1 MRGAAAMLKFL
12 KGLLISFGVLFLVL
26 IVGAVFGLRYMTNQW
41 QPEPLPEHMVL
52 SLTLKPELRE
62 TSAGSLP
69 FENVFNPG
77 SSSLLDLVN
86 ILKAAGEDERVQGLF
101 LDLSAAQVRPA
112 EAQELRAAISRF
124 RASGRFVQAYADSLE
139 GNGGISAYH
148 LATGAESIALQ
159 PSGLL
164 DIRGISLT
172 APFFGE
178 ALEKLGIEADFR
190 TRHEYKGATA
200 SMTSAAFPAPIRQNY
215 RRLVDSLYAG
225 IAADIATAR
234 RLSPSSVNGLIDT
247 APLTAGEAKSNGLI
261 DQMLYRDE
269 AIDAARARADGAM
282 LVPLTRYRN
291 DSDFGFDDED
301 AARIAVIA
309 VDGPIVRGRASLLA
323 RDRQAAALSIVDAVE
338 DARKDPRVKAIILRV
353 SSPGGSY
360 VASDTI
366 LHALSAARSDGMPI
380 IVSMSDTAASGG
392 YFVALAADHVVA
404 HPNTITGSIG
414 VVSGKLNLS
423 GFLAEYGIRTDSVSA
438 GRNADMF
445 SMTKPFSAAES
456 ARLDAVL
463 DTIYEDFTAK
473 VASARRLGPAEI
485 DAAARGRVWSG
496 EDAKRIG
503 LVDVL
508 GGYAEAEGLARDSAG
523 IAPETRT
530 ALVAYP
536 DRQDIDAFVTA
547 IEEGEIGESVNRLDA
562 LLTFLRYSG
571 MIKSVLNSTGGDRI
585 EAAAPPI
592 NVR

>member
-1 MRGAAAMLKFL
+1 MLKFL

-26 IVGAVFGLRYMTNQW
+26 IVGTIVGLRYMTEQW
-41 QPEPLPEHMVL
+41 RADPLPDHMVI

-62 TSAGSLP
+62 TKSGFP
-69 FENVFNPG
+69 FADVFNGG
-77 SSSLLDLVN
+77 SPSLLDLVN
-86 ILKAAGEDERVQGLF
+86 TLKAASGDERVKGLF
-101 LDLSAAQVRPA
+101 LDLSAAQLRPA
-112 EAQELRAAISRF
+112 EAQELRSAISRF
-124 RASGRFVQAYADSLE
+124 RASGRFVQAYADSVE

-164 DIRGISLT
+164 DIRGISLS

-178 ALEKLGIEADFR
+178 AMEKLGIEADFR

-200 SMTSAAFPAPIRQNY
+200 SMTGTAFPAPIRQNY

-234 RLSPSSVNGLIDT
+234 RLSPSSVNGLIDS

-261 DQMLYRDE
+261 DQMIYRDE
-269 AIDAARARADGAM
+269 AIDAVRAKANGARIVA
-282 LVPLTRYRN
+282 LTRYRN
-291 DSDFGFDDED
+291 DGDFGLEDENPV
-301 AARIAVIA
+301 RIAVIP
-309 VDGPIVRGRASLLA
+309 VDGPIARGRSPFLE
-323 RDRQAAALSIVDAVE
+323 RDRQASAENIVDAVE
-338 DARKDPRVKAIILRV
+338 AARKDNRVKAIILRV
-353 SSPGGSY
+353 NSPGGSY

-366 LHALSAARSDGMPI
+366 LHALASARSGGMPV
-380 IVSMSDTAASGG
+380 IVSMSDMAASGG
-392 YFVALAADHVVA
+392 YFVSLAADHVVA
-404 HPNTITGSIG
+404 HPSTITGSIG

-445 SMTKPFSAAES
+445 SMTRPFSAAES
-456 ARLDAVL
+456 TRLDAVL
-463 DTIYEDFTAK
+463 DTIYEDFTTK

-508 GGYAEAEGLARDSAG
+508 GGYAEAEGLARDAAG
-523 IAPETRT
+523 IAPEIRT
-530 ALVAYP
+530 ALVSYP
-536 DRQDIDAFVTA
+536 EAREDLDAFLTA
-547 IEEGEIGESVNRLDA
+547 LEEGEIGESMNRLDT
-562 LLTFLRYSG
+562 LLTFIQYSG
-571 MIKSVLNSTGGDRI
+571 FLKSVLSSTGGDRI
-585 EAAAPPI
+585 DASARPI

>member
-1 MRGAAAMLKFL
+1 MLKFL
-12 KGLLISFGVLFLVL
+12 KGLLITFGILFLVL
-26 IVGAVFGLRYMTNQW
+26 IGGSVFGLRYVAKQW
-41 QPEPLPEHMVL
+41 QTEPLPDHMVL

-62 TSAGSLP
+62 TQSAFP
-69 FENVFNPG
+69 FAEVIGGGAP
-77 SSSLLDLVN
+77 SLLELVN
-86 ILKAAGEDERVQGLF
+86 TLKAASEDERVQGLF

-139 GNGGISAYH
+139 GSGGISAYH

-200 SMTSAAFPAPIRQNY
+200 SMTSAAFPPPIRQNY

-282 LVPLTRYRN
+282 LVPLARYRN
-291 DSDFGFDDED
+291 DADFGFDGED
-301 AARIAVIA
+301 PARIAVIA
-309 VDGPIVRGRASLLA
+309 VDGPIVRGRSSLFA
-323 RDRQAAALSIVDAVE
+323 RDREAAAQTIVDAVK
-338 DARKDPRVKAIILRV
+338 DAREDKRVKAIILRV

-366 LHALSAARSDGMPI
+366 LHALSPARDRFHERHGRIGRIFRRACRRSCRRPPEYHHRLHRRRQRQAEPGR
-380 IVSMSDTAASGG
+380 ASC
-392 YFVALAADHVVA
+392 
-404 HPNTITGSIG
+404 
-414 VVSGKLNLS
+414 
-423 GFLAEYGIRTDSVSA
+423 
-438 GRNADMF
+438 
-445 SMTKPFSAAES
+445 
-456 ARLDAVL
+456 
-463 DTIYEDFTAK
+463 
-473 VASARRLGPAEI
+473 
-485 DAAARGRVWSG
+485 RVWH
-496 EDAKRIG
+496 
-503 LVDVL
+503 
-508 GGYAEAEGLARDSAG
+508 
-523 IAPETRT
+523 
-530 ALVAYP
+530 P
-536 DRQDIDAFVTA
+536 DRQRERRPQCRHVQHDEAFQRRRKRPA
-547 IEEGEIGESVNRLDA
+547 RRGAGHD
-562 LLTFLRYSG
+562 LRGFHDQGRRRPPAWS
-571 MIKSVLNSTGGDRI
+571 GGDRRRRSRTGV
-585 EAAAPPI
+585 ERPGRKAHWSCRCAW
-592 NVR
+592 RLCGS

>member
-1 MRGAAAMLKFL
+1 MLKFL
-12 KGLLISFGVLFLVL
+12 KGLLITFGILFLVL
-26 IVGAVFGLRYMTNQW
+26 IGGAVFGLRYVADQW
-41 QPEPLPEHMVL
+41 QAEPLPEHMVL

-62 TSAGSLP
+62 TQTAFP
-69 FENVFNPG
+69 FAEVIGGGAP
-77 SSSLLDLVN
+77 SLLELVN
-86 ILKAAGEDERVQGLF
+86 TLKAASEDERVQGLF

-200 SMTSAAFPAPIRQNY
+200 SMTSAAFPPPIRQNY

-282 LVPLTRYRN
+282 LVPLARYRN
-291 DSDFGFDDED
+291 DADFGFDGED
-301 AARIAVIA
+301 PARIAVIA
-309 VDGPIVRGRASLLA
+309 VDGPIVRGRSSLFA
-323 RDRQAAALSIVDAVE
+323 RDREAAAQTIVDAVK
-338 DARKDPRVKAIILRV
+338 DAREDKRVKAIILRV

-366 LHALSAARSDGMPI
+366 LHALSAARSSGLPV
-380 IVSMSDTAASGG
+380 IVSMSDMAASGG

-414 VVSGKLNLS
+414 VVSGKLNLA
-423 GFLAEYGIRTDSVSA
+423 GLLAEYGIRTDSVSA

-463 DTIYEDFTAK
+463 DTIYEDFTTK
-473 VASARRLGPAEI
+473 VAAARRLGPAEI

-496 EDAKRIG
+496 LDAKRIG

-508 GGYAEAEGLARDSAG
+508 GGYAEAEGLARDAAG
-523 IAPETRT
+523 IAPESRT
-530 ALVAYP
+530 AMVAYP
-536 DRQDIDAFVTA
+536 EARQDLDAFMTA
-547 IEEGEIGESVNRLDA
+547 LEEGEIGESVSRLDA
-562 LLTFLRYSG
+562 LLTFIRYSG
-571 MIKSVLNSTGGDRI
+571 IIESVLNNTGGGRI
-585 EAAAPPI
+585 AASAPPLT
-592 NVR
+592 VR

>member
-1 MRGAAAMLKFL
+1 MLKFL

-26 IVGAVFGLRYMTNQW
+26 IVGAVVGLRYVANQW

-62 TSAGSLP
+62 TSGKFP
-69 FENVFNPG
+69 FENVFSTG
-77 SSSLLDLVN
+77 SPSLLDLVN
-86 ILKAAGEDERVQGLF
+86 TLKAASEDERVQGLF

-190 TRHEYKGATA
+190 TRHEYKGAAA
-200 SMTSAAFPAPIRQNY
+200 SLTSPAFPAPVRQNY

-234 RLSPSSVNGLIDT
+234 RLSPSSVNGLIDN
-247 APLTAGEAKSNGLI
+247 APLTAGEARSNGLI

-269 AIDAARARADGAM
+269 AINAARAKADGAK
-282 LVPLTRYRN
+282 LVPFARYSN
-291 DSDFGFDDED
+291 DANADETPT
-301 AARIAVIA
+301 RIAVIA
-309 VDGPIVRGRASLLA
+309 VDGPIVRGRTSLLA
-323 RDRQAAALSIVDAVE
+323 RDRQAAAQNIVDAVE
-338 DARKDPRVKAIILRV
+338 DARMDQRVKAIILRV

-366 LHALSAARSDGMPI
+366 LHALSAARDGGLPV
-380 IVSMSDTAASGG
+380 IVSMSDMAASGG

-456 ARLDAVL
+456 ARLEAVL
-463 DTIYEDFTAK
+463 DTIYEDFTTK
-473 VASARRLGPAEI
+473 VASARRLGPEEI

-508 GGYAEAEGLARDSAG
+508 GGYAEAEGLARDAAG

-536 DRQDIDAFVTA
+536 EPRQDLESFVTA
-547 IEEGEIGESVNRLDA
+547 LEEGEIGETASRLDM
-562 LLTFLRYSG
+562 LLTFVRYG
-571 MIKSVLNSTGGDRI
+571 EIIESVLKSTGAGRI
-585 EAAAPPI
+585 DATARPI

>member
-1 MRGAAAMLKFL
+1 MLKFI

-26 IVGAVFGLRYMTNQW
+26 VVGGIVGLRYAANQW

-52 SLTLKPELRE
+52 SLALKPELHE
-62 TSAGSLP
+62 TSVGSLP

-77 SSSLLDLVN
+77 SPSLLDLVN
-86 ILKAAGEDERVQGLF
+86 ILKAASEDERVQGLF
-101 LDLSAAQVRPA
+101 LDLSAAQLRPA

-139 GNGGISAYH
+139 GNGGISTYH

-164 DIRGISLT
+164 DIRGISLST
-172 APFFGE
+172 PFFGE

-190 TRHEYKGATA
+190 TRHEYKGAAA

-234 RLSPSSVNGLIDT
+234 RLSPSSVNGLIDA

-261 DQMLYRDE
+261 DQMFYRDE
-269 AIDAARARADGAM
+269 AIDAARARADGAK
-282 LVPLTRYRN
+282 LVPITRYSN
-291 DSDFGFDDED
+291 DANFGFGNDDTV
-301 AARIAVIA
+301 RIAVITI
-309 VDGPIVRGRASLLA
+309 DGPIVRGRAPLFT
-323 RDRQAAALSIVDAVE
+323 RDRQAAAQSIVDAVD
-338 DARKDPRVKAIILRV
+338 DARKDKRVKAILLRV

-380 IVSMSDTAASGG
+380 IVSMSDMAASGG

-445 SMTKPFSAAES
+445 SMTKSFSPAES

-473 VASARRLGPAEI
+473 VASARRLDAVEI

-536 DRQDIDAFVTA
+536 EPRQNLDAFVSA
-547 IEEGEIGESVNRLDA
+547 LEDGEIGESVNRLDA

-571 MIKSVLNSTGGDRI
+571 IIQSVLNSAGGDRI
-585 EAAAPPI
+585 EAAAPYI

>member
-1 MRGAAAMLKFL
+1 MLRFL

-26 IVGAVFGLRYMTNQW
+26 IVGAVVGLRYVANQW

-62 TSAGSLP
+62 TSGTFP
-69 FENVFNPG
+69 FENVFNTG
-77 SSSLLDLVN
+77 SPSLLDLVN
-86 ILKAAGEDERVQGLF
+86 TLKAASEDERVQGLF
-101 LDLSAAQVRPA
+101 LDLSAAQVHPA

-172 APFFGE
+172 TPFFGE

-190 TRHEYKGATA
+190 TRHEYKGAAA
-200 SMTSAAFPAPIRQNY
+200 SMTNAAFPAPVRQNY

-261 DQMLYRDE
+261 DQLLYRDE
-269 AIDAARARADGAM
+269 AIDAAQAKAGRAR
-282 LVPLTRYRN
+282 LVPLTRYSN
-291 DSDFGFDDED
+291 DADTD
-301 AARIAVIA
+301 APPTRIAVIA
-309 VDGPIVRGRASLLA
+309 VDGPIVRGRTSLFA
-323 RDRQAAALSIVDAVE
+323 RDRQAAAQNIVDAVE
-338 DARKDPRVKAIILRV
+338 DARKDQRVKAIILRV

-366 LHALSAARSDGMPI
+366 LHALSAARSGGLPV
-380 IVSMSDTAASGG
+380 IVSMSDMAASGG

-463 DTIYEDFTAK
+463 DTIYEDFTTK
-473 VASARRLGPAEI
+473 VAAARRLGPAEI

-508 GGYAEAEGLARDSAG
+508 GGYAEAEGLARDAAG

-536 DRQDIDAFVTA
+536 EPRQDLEAFVTA
-547 IEEGEIGESVNRLDA
+547 IEEGEIGETASRLDT
-562 LLTFLRYSG
+562 LLTFMRYSG
-571 MIKSVLNSTGGDRI
+571 IIESVLNSTGGGRI
-585 EAAAPPI
+585 DATARSI